1 MPLVATRLLD
11 QPIIRPHMDRRMGDN
26 INGPALIR
34 MPDWAQARLGR
45 YHLYFSVH
53 TGRYIRLAYADA
65 LTGPWRM
72 HEPGVLDVAQSL
84 FEATDPPEPAP
95 EDRPAWAEKMGG
107 GYLYAHIASPDI
119 HIDHERRIFRMYYHG
134 LLWNGDQRTRLA
146 VSNDGLAFAPLE
158 PLLGP
163 PYFRAFEFE
172 DHVYVITWG
181 GELWRAA
188 DWEGPF
194 KQGPAL
200 VPFDAKGGVG
210 EGFRHGEV
218 HRAGEFLHLFY
229 TRMGDRPERIL
240 HSTVELRGDWI
251 GWKAS
256 DPVTL
261 LEPELPWEG
270 ADLSLEISVMGGL
283 DRRARELR
291 DPCVFADADGAAY
304 LLYCGAGES
313 GIGIATLDGL

>member
-34 MPDWAQARLGR
+34 MPDWARARLGR
-45 YHLYFSVH
+45 YQLYFSDH
-53 TGRYIRLAYADA
+53 KGRYIRLAYADA

-72 HEPGVLDVAQSL
+72 HQPGVLDVADSL

-95 EDRPAWAEKMGG
+95 EHRPAWAAKMAG

-119 HIDHERRIFRMYYHG
+119 HVDHERRIFRMYYHG
-134 LLWNGDQRTRLA
+134 LLWNGAQETRLA
-146 VSNDGLAFAPLE
+146 ISTDGLVFEPLAPLI
-158 PLLGP
+158 GP
-163 PYFRAFEFE
+163 PYFRAFVFE
-172 DHVYVITWG
+172 GHVYAITWG

-188 DWEGPF
+188 DWQGPF
-194 KQGPAL
+194 AKGPQL
-200 VPFDAKGGVG
+200 VAFDAKGGVG
-210 EGFRHGEV
+210 AGFRHGEV
-218 HRAGEFLHLFY
+218 HRSGDLLHLFY

-240 HSTVELRGDWI
+240 HRTVELRGDWL
-251 GWKAS
+251 GWMPS

-270 ADLSLEISVMGGL
+270 ADLPLETSVMGALG
-283 DRRARELR
+283 RRARELR

-313 GIGIATLDGL
+313 GIGITRLDGL